1 MKRYF
6 QALMAYMKN
15 LGVQEIWTEVTM
27 DGRYVDHWDE
37 EFQGSKNGQYSI
49 VSVPKQFIK
58 LVDTIIEKY
67 SEEIWDG
74 SENEWGSEYYRV
86 DVYFNLSNRNIVIT
100 SDIEEQKSE
109 TASDEYDVIDN
120 PSVQSF
126 LDENNI
132 DYLEVTYSG
141 GGDDGYIEDDG
152 YDNEGNKYRLSND
165 LEQFLYSELNGSFGG
180 WEINEGSS
188 GKFII
193 QRETVEIEHEWYEN
207 EWVNSDLRIVIT
219 EKDLD

>member
-1 MKRYF
+1 MERYF
-6 QALMAYMKN
+6 EALMVYMRN
-15 LGVQEIWTEVTM
+15 IGVEKIWTEMTM
-27 DGRYVDHWDE
+27 GGRYIDYWDQ
-37 EFQGSKNGQYSI
+37 EFQGTKEGNYNTIGI
-49 VSVPKQFIK
+49 PKQFIK
-58 LVDTIIEKY
+58 LFDTLIEKY
-67 SEEIWDG
+67 SDQIWDE
-74 SENEWGSEYYRV
+74 SKNDWGEEFYRV
-86 DVYFNLSNRNIVIT
+86 NIYVFLHERKIVIT
-100 SDIEEQKSE
+100 SDILQEKAD

-132 DYLEVTYSG
+132 NYLEVSYSG
-141 GGDDGYIEDDG
+141 GGDEGDIEADG
-152 YDNEGNKYRLSND
+152 YDDNGNMYRLSDD
-165 LEQFLYSELNGSFGG
+165 LKEFLESKLNKSFGG

-207 EWVNSDLRIVIT
+207 EWVNSDLRINIT

>member
-1 MKRYF
+1 MERYF
-6 QALMAYMKN
+6 EALMVYMRN
-15 LGVQEIWTEVTM
+15 IGVEKIWTEMTM
-27 DGRYVDHWDE
+27 GGRYIDYWDQ
-37 EFQGSKNGQYSI
+37 EFQGTKEGNYNTIGI
-49 VSVPKQFIK
+49 PKQFIK
-58 LVDTIIEKY
+58 LFDTLIEKY
-67 SEEIWDG
+67 SDQIWDE
-74 SENEWGSEYYRV
+74 SKNDWGEEFYRV
-86 DVYFNLSNRNIVIT
+86 NIYVFLHEREIVIT
-100 SDIEEQKSE
+100 SDILQEKAD

-132 DYLEVTYSG
+132 NYLEVSYSG
-141 GGDDGYIEDDG
+141 GGDEGDIEADG
-152 YDNEGNKYRLSND
+152 YDDNGNTYRLSDD
-165 LEQFLYSELNGSFGG
+165 LKEFLESKLNKSFGG

-207 EWVNSDLRIVIT
+207 EWVNSDLRINIT

>member
-1 MKRYF
+1 MERYF
-6 QALMAYMKN
+6 EALMVYMRN
-15 LGVQEIWTEVTM
+15 IGVEKIWTEMTM
-27 DGRYVDHWDE
+27 GGRYIDYWDQ
-37 EFQGSKNGQYSI
+37 EFQGTKEGNYNTIGI
-49 VSVPKQFIK
+49 PKQFIK
-58 LVDTIIEKY
+58 LFDTLIEKY
-67 SEEIWDG
+67 SDQIWDE
-74 SENEWGSEYYRV
+74 SKNDWGEEFYRV
-86 DVYFNLSNRNIVIT
+86 NIYVFLHERKIVIT
-100 SDIEEQKSE
+100 SDILQEKAD

-132 DYLEVTYSG
+132 NYLEVSYSG
-141 GGDDGYIEDDG
+141 GGDEGDIEADG
-152 YDNEGNKYRLSND
+152 YDDNGNTYRLSDD
-165 LEQFLYSELNGSFGG
+165 LKEFLESKLNKSFGG

-207 EWVNSDLRIVIT
+207 EWVNSDLRINIT

>member
-6 QALMAYMKN
+6 QALMAYMRN
-15 LGVQEIWTEVTM
+15 LGVDRIWTEMTM
-27 DGRYVDHWDE
+27 SGSYVDYWDQ
-37 EFQGSKNGQYSI
+37 EFQATKNGDYKKI
-49 VSVPKQFIK
+49 TVPKQFIK
-58 LVDTIIEKY
+58 LFDTLIEKY
-67 SEEIWDG
+67 GQEIW
-74 SENEWGSEYYRV
+74 SESQNDWGSDYYRV
-86 DVYFNLSNRNIVIT
+86 DINVLLSERKIFIT
-100 SDIEEQKSE
+100 SDIEESKTE
-109 TASDEYDVIDN
+109 EASDEYEVINN

-132 DYLEVTYSG
+132 DYLEVSYSG

-152 YDNEGNKYRLSND
+152 YGDNGKQYRLSND
-165 LEQFLYSELNGSFGG
+165 LEEFLYSKLNGDFGG

-193 QRETVEIEHEWYEN
+193 QRETVEIEHEWYETD
-207 EWVNSDLRIVIT
+207 WTNSNLRIVIT

>member
-6 QALMAYMKN
+6 QALMAYMRN
-15 LGVQEIWTEVTM
+15 IGVEKIWTEMTM
-27 DGRYVDHWDE
+27 GGRYIDYWDQ
-37 EFQGSKNGQYSI
+37 EFQGTKEGNYNTIGI
-49 VSVPKQFIK
+49 PKQFIK
-58 LVDTIIEKY
+58 LFDTLIEKY
-67 SEEIWDG
+67 SDQIWDE
-74 SENEWGSEYYRV
+74 SKNDWGEEFYRV
-86 DVYFNLSNRNIVIT
+86 NIYVFLHERKIVIT
-100 SDIEEQKSE
+100 SDILQEKAD

-132 DYLEVTYSG
+132 NYLEVSYSG
-141 GGDDGYIEDDG
+141 GGDEGDIEADG
-152 YDNEGNKYRLSND
+152 YDDNGNMYRLSDD
-165 LEQFLYSELNGSFGG
+165 LKEFLESKLNKSFGG

-207 EWVNSDLRIVIT
+207 EWVNSDLRINIT